1 MESLLNNEYLT
12 PEKDVPDMERRR
24 EERLREEAW
33 ALNSARREGID
44 EGWEKGRREG
54 QKDLLK
60 QLLDEGIINEATYGR
75 FTQQ

>member
-1 MESLLNNEYLT
+1 MEGLLNNEYLT

-33 ALNSARREGID
+33 ALNSARREG
-44 EGWEKGRREG
+44 

-60 QLLDEGIINEATYGR
+60 QLLDEGIIDEVTYGK